1 MGDGMGNKSFLL
13 GFSIGDIMKK
23 MIILGLILLVAIP
36 FLVAQEAQ
44 NVTNEA
50 QEIAV
55 KLPEKPMAWQLPI
68 HMRESLQVFLNQ
80 KVEEYKAFLIE
91 NVKGFESMPDNVVFD
106 FASGL
111 FITPEGIAKLQEQQ
125 KQEVKKDEVK
135 K

>member
-1 MGDGMGNKSFLL
+1 
-13 GFSIGDIMKK
+13 MKK
-23 MIILGLILLVAIP
+23 MIILCLILLVAIP
-36 FLVAQEAQ
+36 FLAAQEEQ
-44 NVTNEA
+44 KKEETPPPVVT
-50 QEIAV
+50 QQ
-55 KLPEKPMAWQLPI
+55 KPMAWQLPT

-125 KQEVKKDEVK
+125 KQGVKKDEIK